1 MIIIMVMCYSYTG
14 QDNTGSEFFIVF
26 FENHPGFT
34 PMFSLYVT
42 SAENESV
49 SFSVKNSA
57 LGYHTSHTAQPGVI
71 TAITLDST
79 FMITSTTD
87 RSKGVIVSAE
97 GNKKLTV
104 YGANEDAHT
113 TDAFLALPSPI
124 SDFDEYHY
132 MAAMYHSLHSR
143 LSSYSSI
150 IAIVATED
158 STSLSVRPSQNT
170 NIGSTYTTKGSRTN
184 ITLNKAE
191 TLLIKKTAD
200 LTGSM
205 ITSNKPISFF
215 SGHQCTFIPH
225 DVWACDVLVEQL
237 PPVENWGNQFATA
250 PLKERT
256 RYDLFRVISGEND
269 NTVHISCVR
278 SDQPQLDGLTTSFSL
293 NRANYRDVT
302 ISSTQYC
309 WIEGSKKTLLLQFSV
324 GQDTDRVSSDPFMA
338 MVPPVDQYSNTYT
351 LQAIPSTL
359 QPYTHYMNIFIPEV
373 FYQPDDIYL
382 NQLPLSSY
390 NFQFISI
397 KRLGVTAVYATQI
410 DVAEGVQTLY
420 HTNPLGRLG
429 VLAYGFGS
437 YNSYGYPGGLR
448 LKDIGGL

>member
-1 MIIIMVMCYSYTG
+1 MVILCPSYKG

-26 FENHPGFT
+26 FENLPGYAPT
-34 PMFSLYVT
+34 LSLYVT

-57 LGYHTSHTAQPGVI
+57 LGYYTSHTAQPGMI
-71 TAITLDST
+71 TSITFDSRY
-79 FMITSTTD
+79 MITSTTD
-87 RSKGVIVSAE
+87 RSKGIIVSAE
-97 GNKKLTV
+97 GNRKLTV
-104 YGANEDAHT
+104 YGANEYAYT
-113 TDAFLALPSPI
+113 TDAFLALPPQI

-132 MAAMYHSLHSR
+132 IAAMYHTSHSWITA
-143 LSSYSSI
+143 YNSI

-158 STSLSVRPSQNT
+158 NTSLSVRPSQNT
-170 NIGSTYTTKGSRTN
+170 NIGSTYTISGSITN

-191 TLLIKKTAD
+191 TLLIKADAD

-205 ITSNKPISFF
+205 ITSNKPVSFF
-215 SGHQCTFIPH
+215 SGHQCTFVPH
-225 DVWACDVLVEQL
+225 NVFYCDVLVEQF

-256 RYDLFRVISGEND
+256 SYDLFRIISGEND

-278 SDQPQLDGLTTSFSL
+278 SDQPQLDGLTMSFSL

-324 GQDTDRVSSDPFMA
+324 GQNADGVSSDPFMA
-338 MVPPVDQYSNTYT
+338 MVPPVDQYSNSYT

-359 QPYTHYMNIFIPEV
+359 QPYTHYINILIPEV

-390 NFQFISI
+390 NFQFIAI

-410 DVAEGVQTLY
+410 DVAEGVQDLH

>member
-1 MIIIMVMCYSYTG
+1 M
-14 QDNTGSEFFIVF
+14 
-26 FENHPGFT
+26 
-34 PMFSLYVT
+34 
-42 SAENESV
+42 SAEE
-49 SFSVKNSA
+49 
-57 LGYHTSHTAQPGVI
+57 
-71 TAITLDST
+71 
-79 FMITSTTD
+79 D
-87 RSKGVIVSAE
+87 R
-97 GNKKLTV
+97 KLTV
-104 YGANEDAHT
+104 YGANEAVYT
-113 TDAFLALPSPI
+113 TDAFLVLPSHNN
-124 SDFDEYHY
+124 SDSIEYQY
-132 MAAMYHSLHSR
+132 IAAMYHSI
-143 LSSYSSI
+143 YTSI

-158 STSLSVRPSQNT
+158 NTLLSVRPSQNT
-170 NIGSTYTTKGSRTN
+170 YIGTTYTTSGSRTN

-191 TLLIKKTAD
+191 TLLIKITAD

-205 ITSNKPISFF
+205 ITSNKPISLFCG
-215 SGHQCTFIPH
+215 SQYAYIPSN
-225 DVWACDVLVEQL
+225 VPYCDVLVEQL

-256 RYDLFRVISGEND
+256 SYDLFRVISGEDD

-278 SDQPQLDGLTTSFSL
+278 SDQPHLDGLTTSFSL
-293 NRANYRDVT
+293 NRASYHDVT

-324 GQDTDRVSSDPFMA
+324 GQTADDVSSDPFMT
-338 MVPPVDQYSNTYT
+338 MVPPVDQYSNAYT

-382 NQLPLSSY
+382 NQLSLSSY
-390 NFQFISI
+390 NFQFVAI
-397 KRLGVTAVYATQI
+397 KRLGVTAVYAAQI
-410 DVAEGVQTLY
+410 DVAEGVQDLH